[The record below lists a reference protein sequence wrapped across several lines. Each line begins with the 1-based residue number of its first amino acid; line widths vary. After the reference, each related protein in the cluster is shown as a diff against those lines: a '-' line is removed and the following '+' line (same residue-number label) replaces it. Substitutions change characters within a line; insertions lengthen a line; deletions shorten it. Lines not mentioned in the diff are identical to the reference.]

1 MQYAKLKKN
10 PSQLLSLTGLTVAE
24 FESLQ
29 LYFQEQWDEF
39 NDRFTLTG
47 KQRQRISYTRKN
59 SLLATVADKLL
70 FVLSY
75 LKNNPLQD
83 YHASMFG
90 LTQPQC
96 NVWIHRLSDIL
107 LRTLKSLGEL
117 PERNP
122 LRMVH
127 LPEKYQDVLL
137 DGTERPIQRP
147 CDSDRQKSCYSG
159 KKNS

>member
-1 MQYAKLKKN
+1 MQYDKVKKN
-10 PSQLLSLTGLTVAE
+10 PSQLISLTSLIVVE

-29 LYFQEQWDEF
+29 PYFQEQRDEF

-59 SLLATVADKLL
+59 SLLATVMDNLL
-70 FVLSY
+70 FVLPY

-83 YHASMFG
+83 YHAAMFG

-96 NVWIHRLSDIL
+96 NVWIHRLCDIL

-117 PERNP
+117 PQRNP
-122 LRMVH
+122 LRVVH
-127 LPEKYQDVLL
+127 LLEKYQDVLL
-137 DGTERPIQRP
+137 DGTE
-147 CDSDRQKSCYSG
+147 DSYKDLAKAIARNHAIAV
-159 KKNS
+159 KNS